1 MGAKAAKPHIL
12 VVEDEAHLAVGI
24 KFNLEREGYRVTL
37 VGDGN
42 SALETLERDESIDL
56 VILDLMLPRL
66 SGYAVC
72 QKLRESGRD
81 IPVLILTART
91 LTEDRIRG
99 FDVGANQY
107 LTKPFDLEELLS
119 RVRNLTQL
127 SQRLKAA
134 RGDQHQQ
141 LKEFTFDDNVVN
153 FQTHRVTVRGQPARL
168 TTLEMKLLEYFV
180 RNAGRVISRAE
191 LLENVWNAS
200 PNITTRAVDQ
210 FVMRLRKIFEPD
222 PANPRYFVTVR
233 DAGYLFQ
240 CAGDSAAPQEAE

>member
-1 MGAKAAKPHIL
+1 MGGKTQEPHIL

-37 VGDGN
+37 VGDGQ
-42 SALETLERDESIDL
+42 SALETLESDAPVDL

-66 SGYAVC
+66 SGYTVC

-81 IPVLILTART
+81 VPVLILTART
-91 LTEDRIRG
+91 QTEDRVRG

-119 RVRNLTQL
+119 RVRNLLQL
-127 SQRLKAA
+127 AERLRAA
-134 RGDQHQQ
+134 RREGEQPLTEFVFDQ
-141 LKEFTFDDNVVN
+141 NYVN
-153 FQTHRVTVRGQPARL
+153 FQTHRVTVRGQPIRL

-180 RNAGRVISRAE
+180 RNPKRVISRGE

-210 FVMRLRKIFEPD
+210 FVMRLRKIFEPN
-222 PANPRYFVTVR
+222 PSNPRYFLTIR

-240 CAGDSAAPQEAE
+240 WPLEEASQSDDV